1 MEPNFLFTVCPASFQ
16 EFSTRI
22 LRAENLTLS
31 TKILVHDANY
41 LFFIYLINTIGLS
54 MCSLHISWTLSF
66 CGCHGAAWW
75 YVQLWLH
82 GLQMLPHCHLCKL
95 YFRVT
100 RLMKHR
106 MLRKAVLDL
115 RSRIFQHWLKYGL
128 YLDHCMTVWH
138 INLTYTFSMKYFVS
152 GYHKLLISNDF
163 LDVPV
168 CLSPHP

>member
-16 EFSTRI
+16 EISTRI

-54 MCSLHISWTLSF
+54 MCSLHISWKLSF

-100 RLMKHR
+100 RLVKHR
-106 MLRKAVLDL
+106 MLRKAVLDEIKDL
-115 RSRIFQHWLKYGL
+115 SALVE
-128 YLDHCMTVWH
+128 VW
-138 INLTYTFSMKYFVS
+138 SVS
-152 GYHKLLISNDF
+152 GPLHDSVTHQSYIYIFHEVFCFRL
-163 LDVPV
+163 P
-168 CLSPHP
+168 